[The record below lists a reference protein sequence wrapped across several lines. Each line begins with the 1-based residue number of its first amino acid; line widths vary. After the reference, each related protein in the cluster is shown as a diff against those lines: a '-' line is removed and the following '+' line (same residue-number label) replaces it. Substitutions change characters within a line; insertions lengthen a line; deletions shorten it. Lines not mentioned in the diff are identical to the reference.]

1 MGLKEVT
8 LLRPTKDAR
17 WGITPGSANGH
28 VCVKA
33 LHRAGLARDQLDVG
47 DRIVAI
53 DGIAVASEPE
63 VVERLNKAYQKASTK
78 RGVTLTINRPV
89 RSRTATSRCSSS
101 RWPQNGDD
109 EDAERR
115 DLRRA
120 SARARSDDA
129 TEPQARSRTKSSDVE
144 ASGRSSLSSS
154 RGSQGRSP
162 LEVFEE
168 EQRTMM
174 AKVRRE
180 EVHAASLQLFSVRGS
195 DPPAHVHRP
204 ACACL

>member
-63 VVERLNKAYQKASTK
+63 VVERLNKAYQKAST
-78 RGVTLTINRPV
+78 
-89 RSRTATSRCSSS
+89 
-101 RWPQNGDD
+101 
-109 EDAERR
+109 
-115 DLRRA
+115 
-120 SARARSDDA
+120 
-129 TEPQARSRTKSSDVE
+129 
-144 ASGRSSLSSS
+144 
-154 RGSQGRSP
+154 
-162 LEVFEE
+162 
-168 EQRTMM
+168 
-174 AKVRRE
+174 
-180 EVHAASLQLFSVRGS
+180 
-195 DPPAHVHRP
+195 
-204 ACACL
+204 